1 MESGTRQVTTTLER
15 YLYSLLFVLLNFL
28 ATASQSVTAPWML
41 DLQGYSSAI
50 LSVRE
55 LATVAQWTNFRQITI
70 ARESFPRYYNVH
82 RWGRKGRKQRFPK
95 MPRLVL
101 ILHFQRSTKPGR
113 FFLRNKLPGNCC
125 LSGPARVLSS
135 SSRR

>member
-1 MESGTRQVTTTLER
+1 MRHVTTTVER
-15 YLYSLLFVLLNFL
+15 YLYSLLFVLLNSL

-55 LATVAQWTNFRQITI
+55 LATVAQWTNSRQITV

-95 MPRLVL
+95 MPQLVL
-101 ILHFQRSTKPGR
+101 ILHFQQSTKPGG
-113 FFLRNKLPGNCC
+113 FFL
-125 LSGPARVLSS
+125 
-135 SSRR
+135 